1 MDFNEALEAKLI
13 EDQINEILKSSKNTN
28 LDDFKSFDLMEK
40 EKNEIIEKVYSKF
53 KYENNIQNKI
63 DTLEQLSNYEYV
75 EFEDINKKDYIKFL
89 DTKYFFN
96 LKLVNGGVVFDKL
109 DKESLYLFK
118 YNNYYIS
125 KSKYYFRRL
134 TNEKIVK
141 MKIVDI
147 LNEDD

>member
-13 EDQINEILKSSKNTN
+13 EDQINEILKSSNHTN

-40 EKNEIIEKVYSKF
+40 EKNEIIEKVYSKY

-63 DTLEQLSNYEYV
+63 ETLEQLSNYEYV
-75 EFEDINKKDYIKFL
+75 EFKDINKKDYIKFL

>member
-75 EFEDINKKDYIKFL
+75 EFKDINKKDYIKFL

-118 YNNYYIS
+118 YNNYYIT